1 VAHAQGRHLKVILKY
16 YLNNPLSQRVLFDQ
30 KCPICYNIHIESK
43 KEFDMARETKAQRE
57 ARLELEAAQRLE
69 VAKATYVER
78 MMAVLRRA
86 TKQNFEL
93 EVSETMHF
101 RVTDRDGREDYFY
114 VSPDWDTSA
123 DMALEE
129 LEQSVEW
136 KEERAAEAE
145 RQYNLRK
152 NALAKLTDE
161 ERKALSL

>member
-1 VAHAQGRHLKVILKY
+1 
-16 YLNNPLSQRVLFDQ
+16 
-30 KCPICYNIHIESK
+30 
-43 KEFDMARETKAQRE
+43 MARETKAERLARE
-57 ARLELEAAQRLE
+57 AAEKAQRLE

-114 VSPDWDTSA
+114 VSPDWDKSA

-129 LEQSVEW
+129 LEQSVEF
-136 KEERAAEAE
+136 KEEAATEAE
-145 RQYNLRK
+145 RLRNLRQT
-152 NALAKLTDE
+152 ALAKLTE
-161 ERKALSL
+161 AERRALSL

>member
-1 VAHAQGRHLKVILKY
+1 
-16 YLNNPLSQRVLFDQ
+16 
-30 KCPICYNIHIESK
+30 
-43 KEFDMARETKAQRE
+43 MARETKAQRE
-57 ARLELEAAQRLE
+57 VREAAEKAQRLE

-114 VSPDWDTSA
+114 VSPAWDESA
-123 DMALEE
+123 DMELVE

-136 KEERAAEAE
+136 KEEAAEDAE
-145 RQYNLRK
+145 RLRNLRK
-152 NALAKLTDE
+152 NALAKLSEE
-161 ERKALSL
+161 ERTALGV